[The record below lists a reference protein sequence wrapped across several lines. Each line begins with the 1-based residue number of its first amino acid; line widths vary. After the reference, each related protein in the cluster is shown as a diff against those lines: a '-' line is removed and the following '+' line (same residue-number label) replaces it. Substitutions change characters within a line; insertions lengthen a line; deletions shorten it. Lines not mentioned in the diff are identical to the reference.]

1 MDKYFMHRI
10 KVEDGSITKGIEVHD
25 SLTSAVR
32 AFHSNMK
39 QGFGNPDFP
48 KLTFIACWVETPQ
61 GGILPQ
67 YNSRWLRDPASDGN
81 LIFFHHIRKDG
92 ESFDKNIDVYPT
104 MADAEHRFHAEMEY
118 GYDNPKF
125 PNVGFESCMIT
136 EKLSGQILMS
146 ETWIRPAQQPEP
158 EPAPEPSSEA

>member
-10 KVEDGSITKGIEVHD
+10 KEENGTFTKGIEVHD
-25 SLTSAVR
+25 TRDSAIR
-32 AFHSNMK
+32 SFHGYMK
-39 QGFGNPDFP
+39 QAYGNPSFP
-48 KLTFIACWVETPQ
+48 NITFVACRVEDPQ
-61 GGILPQ
+61 GNVIPGYDAVWQRADVEPE
-67 YNSRWLRDPASDGN
+67 NK
-81 LIFFHHIRKDG
+81 IFFHHIRENGG
-92 ESFDKNIDVYPT
+92 EYDKNIDVYPT

-158 EPAPEPSSEA
+158 APEPSSEA